1 MHVSHFGIKVIHVNL
16 ELDLVSLLSMQVV
29 YFNDALLQPLSIDIS
44 NPLSFL
50 NLGELSL
57 ESDVM
62 VYKLLHML
70 SSELIKLRES
80 RSEVLHGCIQRILSF
95 FNVPL
100 EPLLHLLASLYQR
113 LLDLFELVHS

>member
-1 MHVSHFGIKVIHVNL
+1 MHIGHFGIKVIHVDFKLN
-16 ELDLVSLLSMQVV
+16 LVSLLSMQVV
-29 YFNDALLQPLSIDIS
+29 YFNDAFLQPLSIDIS

-62 VYKLLHML
+62 VYKLLYML

-80 RSEVLHGCIQRILSF
+80 RSEVLHGCVQRILSF

-100 EPLLHLLASLYQR
+100 EPLFHLLASLHQR
-113 LLDLFELVHS
+113 LLDLFKLVNS

>member
-80 RSEVLHGCIQRILSF
+80 RGEVLHGCIQ
-95 FNVPL
+95 
-100 EPLLHLLASLYQR
+100 
-113 LLDLFELVHS
+113 